1 LVSIKE
7 DFTVENFEFFNPT
20 RIVFGEGTIS
30 QLGRLVPEGSTV
42 LMCYGGGSIKR
53 NGVYNQVMD
62 ALQGFWVI
70 EFCGI
75 EANPDFDTLT
85 DAIDLGRKE
94 DVDFIL
100 AVGGGSVIDG
110 AKLVAAAIP
119 YEEGDPWDIVT
130 MDKKVRLGEALP
142 LGTVLTLPATASEM
156 NDNSVISR
164 RATEEKFAWDSEAA
178 FPVFSILDP
187 TTTYS
192 LPEKQV
198 RNGIVDA
205 YVHVMEQY
213 ATYPVKAELQDRQ
226 AEAILLALQ
235 EIAENALKS
244 PPDYD
249 ARANLMWAATNA
261 LNKLICKGVPEDWA
275 THAIGHELT
284 AFYGLDH
291 AESLAV
297 VMPHLLWTQREKKA
311 EKLMQYAQRVW
322 GLNGS
327 DESIIREAIQKMAGF
342 FNRIGMP
349 TKLTDFQIDPHEAA
363 ERIQNRFEE
372 RKTVLGEHRD
382 LTPEKVAEILRMS
395 Q

>member
-1 LVSIKE
+1 M
-7 DFTVENFEFFNPT
+7 ENFKFFNPT
-20 RIVFGEGTIS
+20 RIVFGEGTLP
-30 QLGRLVPEGSTV
+30 QLSELIPSAARV
-42 LMCYGGGSIKR
+42 LMCYGGGSIKH
-53 NGVYNQVMD
+53 NGLYDQVMD
-62 ALQGFWVI
+62 ALNEHTVF
-70 EFCGI
+70 EFGGI
-75 EANPDFDTLT
+75 EPNPDFDTLMK
-85 DAIDLGRKE
+85 AIHLGRE
-94 DVDFIL
+94 QEVDFVL

-110 AKLVAAAIP
+110 AKLVAAGIP
-119 YEEGDPWDIVT
+119 YQEGDPWEIVT
-130 MDKKVRLGEALP
+130 MEKKVRLGEALP

-156 NDNSVISR
+156 NGNSVISR
-164 RATEEKFAWDSEAA
+164 RATEEKLAWVSEAA

-213 ATYPVKAELQDRQ
+213 ATYPVGGIVQDRQ

-235 EIAENALKS
+235 DIAKDALKT
-244 PPDYD
+244 PPDYEG
-249 ARANLMWAATNA
+249 RANLMWAATNA
-261 LNKLICKGVPEDWA
+261 LNKLICQGVPEDWA

-297 VMPHLLWTQREKKA
+297 VLPHLLWYQREKKA
-311 EKLMQYAQRVW
+311 EKLVQYGQRVW
-322 GLNGS
+322 GLSGENEAVIRQALQHMS
-327 DESIIREAIQKMAGF
+327 DF

-349 TKLTDFQIDPHEAA
+349 TKLTDFRVDPHEAG
-363 ERIQNRFEE
+363 ERIQARFAE
-372 RKTVLGEHRD
+372 RGTVLGEHQD
-382 LTPEKVAEILRMS
+382 ITPDKVAEILRMS

>member
-1 LVSIKE
+1 MK
-7 DFTVENFEFFNPT
+7 NFEFYNPT
-20 RIVFGEGTIS
+20 RIVFGKGTIPKLS
-30 QLGRLVPEGSTV
+30 QLIPQNVKI

-53 NGVYNQVMD
+53 NGVYDQVMD
-62 ALQGFWVI
+62 ALEGRTI
-70 EFCGI
+70 LEFGGI
-75 EANPDFDTLT
+75 EPNPDYDTLLG
-85 DAIDLGRKE
+85 AIELGREE
-94 DVDFIL
+94 DVDFVL

-119 YEEGDPWDIVT
+119 YTEGDPWEIVT
-130 MDKKVRLGEALP
+130 MEKKVELGEALP

-156 NDNSVISR
+156 NGNSVISR
-164 RATEEKFAWDSEAA
+164 RATDEKLAWESEAA

-205 YVHVMEQY
+205 YIHVMEQY
-213 ATYPVKAELQDRQ
+213 ATYPVDAEVQDRQ
-226 AEAILLALQ
+226 AEAILLVLQ
-235 EIAENALKS
+235 DIADEALKS

-261 LNKLICKGVPEDWA
+261 LNKLICQGAPEDWA

-297 VMPHLLWTQREKKA
+297 VMPHLLWYQRERKT
-311 EKLMQYAQRVW
+311 EKLIKYAQRVW
-322 GLNGS
+322 GLTGS
-327 DESIIREAIQKMAGF
+327 GETVIREALQKMSDF

-349 TKLTDFQIDPHEAA
+349 TKLTDFQVDPHDAG
-363 ERIQNRFEE
+363 ERLKARFTE
-372 RKTVLGEHRD
+372 RETVLGEHQD
-382 LTPEKVAEILRMS
+382 ITPEKVAEILRMS